1 MIRFNGRIPDHALWN
16 SITIIIST
24 GYRKKKQT
32 LFYEEMNMG
41 KISIY
46 RLFTDEIW
54 TTE

>member
-16 SITIIIST
+16 SITIIISI
-24 GYRKKKQT
+24 GYRKKKQI
-32 LFYEEMNMG
+32 YEEMNMG